1 MRITDFQQTE
11 IKAAVADLVAPE
23 SRTWLF
29 GSRADDGKRGGDIDL
44 MIETDAVL
52 PNRVAVLCQLE
63 GRLAMTLGD
72 RKIDILLKDARTPEA
87 PIHRAAREQGVLL

>member
-1 MRITDFQQTE
+1 
-11 IKAAVADLVAPE
+11 
-23 SRTWLF
+23 
-29 GSRADDGKRGGDIDL
+29 